1 MSQKNFGFTLIEM
14 MVTVAVAA
22 ILLTVAIPSFTQMI
36 DKKRLESA
44 AENLYAD
51 LQFAQSEAIKRN
63 KTIRVF
69 FYANDSDW
77 CYGLTENLNCNC
89 QETNPT
95 DSDFCEIEG
104 ILKTVHD
111 ADFKDISFSSNRSS
125 FSFSPLRGAVNTG
138 SAQFQS
144 ANNKILQIKVSS
156 FGRFR
161 LCSPS
166 GEGNV
171 AGYPKC

>member
-1 MSQKNFGFTLIEM
+1 VSQKNFGFTLIEM

-63 KTIRVF
+63 KTIRVS
-69 FYANDSDW
+69 FYANGSTW
-77 CYGLTENLNCNC
+77 CYGLKENADCDC
-89 QETNPT
+89 QETNST
-95 DSDFCEIEG
+95 ESDFCEIDSVP
-104 ILKTVHD
+104 KTVSSVE
-111 ADFKDISFSSNRSS
+111 FKDISIASTASS
-125 FSFSPLRGAVNTG
+125 FSFSSLRGTVNTG
-138 SAQFQS
+138 STEFQS
-144 ANNKILQIKVSS
+144 ANNKKLQVVVSP
-156 FGRFR
+156 FGRVR

-166 GEGNV
+166 EGNV
-171 AGYPKC
+171 TGYPVC